1 MPASHSSS
9 IQASPRHMR
18 LVTSQDLLHTSI
30 NATLS
35 TKTDRP
41 STPVHHIQ
49 EDDYG
54 SASDLNTG
62 PRRTA
67 AEMQVLH
74 QRQLVT
80 HKPHTTTQIS
90 GRLVALWSLGHLEGK
105 SNNGCQGRMGL
116 TWGQAKVYCQVLF
129 EFGIVGTCSC
139 RVFVGVK
146 LSVLYW
152 ARSAMML
159 RIDQVGQVVLVWVH
173 RNKYKTHSATPNQI
187 RLTPRAEAKTKSLI
201 GRQAARPPF
210 HVLRWLEGKLTMHP

>member
-54 SASDLNTG
+54 SASDPSTG

-90 GRLVALWSLGHLEGK
+90 GGL
-105 SNNGCQGRMGL
+105 GRMCL
-116 TWGQAKVYCQVLF
+116 TRGQAKVYCQVLF

-139 RVFVGVK
+139 RVFVGANSSYTEGGGK
-146 LSVLYW
+146 DE
-152 ARSAMML
+152 
-159 RIDQVGQVVLVWVH
+159 I
-173 RNKYKTHSATPNQI
+173 PNW
-187 RLTPRAEAKTKSLI
+187 EAGS
-201 GRQAARPPF
+201 
-210 HVLRWLEGKLTMHP
+210 